1 MNPWVEE
8 GKTNKR
14 TGDADADI
22 IRPDSLIVIIQTLLR
37 TLTPTDREDNGP
49 ARASPHHQDLI
60 VLMATKRLRYNRSV
74 KM

>member
-22 IRPDSLIVIIQTLLR
+22 IRPDSLIVIIQTLLS
-37 TLTPTDREDNGP
+37 TVTPRVCSDKRQSEP
-49 ARASPHHQDLI
+49 QYQDLI
-60 VLMATKRLRYNRSV
+60 VNNCDKETP
-74 KM
+74 